1 MGKISL
7 KVEIAGRTYPLTV
20 QEGEEKKVLKAA
32 EDINKAINLLKTNY
46 SISDSQDLLAMS
58 SLQFMLKG
66 ASTKIEKEI
75 LPADYSSIERAL
87 HDFTEELNQLD

>member
-32 EDINKAINLLKTNY
+32 EDINKAISLLKTNY
-46 SISDSQDLLAMS
+46 SVSDSQDLLAMS

-66 ASTKIEKEI
+66 ACIGFSRWWHSNFFRSK
-75 LPADYSSIERAL
+75 S
-87 HDFTEELNQLD
+87 FG

>member
-46 SISDSQDLLAMS
+46 SQVFLS
-58 SLQFMLKG
+58 
-66 ASTKIEKEI
+66 
-75 LPADYSSIERAL
+75 
-87 HDFTEELNQLD
+87 

>member
-20 QEGEEKKVLKAA
+20 LDSEEKIVLKAV
-32 EDINKAINLLKTNY
+32 EDINKAVSILKTNY
-46 SISDSQDLLAMS
+46 AVSDSQDLWAMS

-66 ASTKIEKEI
+66 ASKKIEKEI
-75 LPADYSSIERAL
+75 EPIDYSSIERAL
-87 HDFTEELNQLD
+87 QEFSEELDQLD

>member
-1 MGKISL
+1 
-7 KVEIAGRTYPLTV
+7 
-20 QEGEEKKVLKAA
+20 
-32 EDINKAINLLKTNY
+32 
-46 SISDSQDLLAMS
+46 MS

-66 ASTKIEKEI
+66 ASNKIEKEI

>member
-32 EDINKAINLLKTNY
+32 EDINKAIQ
-46 SISDSQDLLAMS
+46 SIALPFQL
-58 SLQFMLKG
+58 ML
-66 ASTKIEKEI
+66 I
-75 LPADYSSIERAL
+75 
-87 HDFTEELNQLD
+87 

>member
-20 QEGEEKKVLKAA
+20 LDSEEKIVLKAV
-32 EDINKAINLLKTNY
+32 EDINKAVALLKTNY
-46 SISDSQDLLAMS
+46 AVSDSQDLLAMS

-66 ASTKIEKEI
+66 ASKKIEKEI
-75 LPADYSSIERAL
+75 EPIDYSSIERAL
-87 HDFTEELNQLD
+87 QEFSEELDQLD